1 MENEWMNN
9 KDAAKLLGVSTVT
22 VLNWCKV
29 YDNTFAKRIG
39 RNYRINRHECLRI
52 LRDGTMPTLREKST
66 DHNEEVHENEQ
77 QAPLFR

>member
-22 VLNWCKV
+22 VLSWCKI

-52 LRDGTMPTLREKST
+52 LRDGSMPPLRKIEPEI
-66 DHNEEVHENEQ
+66 EEVHENEQ